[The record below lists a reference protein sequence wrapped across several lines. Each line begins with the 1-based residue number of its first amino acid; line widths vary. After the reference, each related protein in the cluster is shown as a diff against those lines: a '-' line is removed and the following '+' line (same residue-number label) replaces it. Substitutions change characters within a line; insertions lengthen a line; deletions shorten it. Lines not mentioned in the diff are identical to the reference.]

1 MAEYKDVELLKNQI
15 ADFKRAVNSVK
26 PMNSDYITGYISAL
40 SVIEGAIADQPI
52 AGVVEVVRCKDCKYL
67 FQDLSEREFHFC
79 VRNLDYFGSK
89 AVNLDDFCS
98 FGRRKELDNG

>member
-1 MAEYKDVELLKNQI
+1 MAEYKDVEPLKKQI
-15 ADFKRAVNSVK
+15 ADFKRAVKSE
-26 PMNSDYITGYISAL
+26 NSDYLTGYISAL
-40 SVIEGAIADQPI
+40 SVVEGAIAEQPT
-52 AGVVEVVRCKDCKYL
+52 ANVVEVVRCKDCKYL

-98 FGRRKELDNG
+98 NGKRKELDNA